1 MIKRFFAFGCSYTQ
15 YSYATWADF
24 VGCNFDEYYN
34 YGRGGASN
42 SFIMNRVVEC
52 DEIFK
57 FNSETDT
64 VIVMLSGFGRFSYL
78 NKKWF
83 TDGDLYSY
91 YNNTKDSKIKGFL
104 EHMWSEESAIY
115 NSWIA
120 AKTIKTV
127 LKDIPHK
134 LFMAIDNRNY
144 FEMDGSKWG
153 REQTIRPHAIE
164 KTKSIYSMLD
174 DAESLDEWMS
184 RKYVRDDYY
193 IWKEEGNRFD
203 GHPTQKMH
211 FDFIKDK
218 IPEYLTAKS
227 QNLFNQ
233 VEEMFIDTTQHKQG
247 TNYFFGMHG
256 KLNNNHNAV
265 SLFGD
270 NL

>member
-1 MIKRFFAFGCSYTQ
+1 
-15 YSYATWADF
+15 
-24 VGCNFDEYYN
+24 
-34 YGRGGASN
+34 
-42 SFIMNRVVEC
+42 MNRVVEC

-91 YNNTKDSKIKGFL
+91 YNNTKDIKLKGFL
-104 EHMWSEESAIY
+104 EHMWGEDGAIY

-120 AKTIKTV
+120 AKIIKTL
-127 LKDIPHK
+127 LKNIPHK
-134 LFMAIDNRNY
+134 MFMGIDNRNY
-144 FEMDGSKWG
+144 FEIDGSKWG
-153 REQTIRPHAIE
+153 KEQIIRPKAIE
-164 KTKSIYSMLD
+164 KTKDIYSMLD
-174 DAESLDEWMS
+174 DSESMDEWML
-184 RKYVRDDYY
+184 KNYTRDDYY
-193 IWKEEGNRFD
+193 IWKEEGNRID

-211 FDFIKDK
+211 FDFVKDK
-218 IPEYLTAKS
+218 MPEYLTDKS

-247 TNYFFGMHG
+247 RNFFLGMQTNILH
-256 KLNNNHNAV
+256 NHRAK

-270 NL
+270 NI